1 MGYARLSNG
10 LRGRSAG
17 PNSGRLELT
26 KQRDEK
32 DMLKRLSFTA
42 ALMTLAASPAFAH
55 LDPEA
60 HGSLMAGISHPLF
73 GADHIL
79 AMVAVGIWASQI
91 GGRALWAVPAAFVTM
106 MAVGFG
112 LAVAGVELPFV
123 EPAILA
129 SVIGLGLLVAA
140 AVRLPVAA
148 SAAVVGLF
156 ALFHGH
162 AHGGELG
169 AAGALQFGLGF
180 LIATAALHGAGVALG
195 LGVTRLGPAVAR
207 ILGLATV
214 VGGAAI
220 AFG

>member
-1 MGYARLSNG
+1 
-10 LRGRSAG
+10 
-17 PNSGRLELT
+17 
-26 KQRDEK
+26 
-32 DMLKRLSFTA
+32 MLKRLSLTA
-42 ALMTLAASPAFAH
+42 ALMTLAAGPAFAH
-55 LDPEA
+55 LDPAA

-79 AMVAVGIWASQI
+79 AMVAVGVWASQI
-91 GGRALWAVPAAFVTM
+91 GGRAFIAVPAAFVSM

-112 LAVAGVELPFV
+112 LAVAGVGLPFV

-169 AAGALQFGLGF
+169 AAGALSFGLGF
-180 LIATAALHGAGVALG
+180 LVATAALHGAGIALG
-195 LGVTRLGPAVAR
+195 LGVTRFGPAVAR
-207 ILGLATV
+207 MLGLATIA
-214 VGGAAI
+214 GGAAI